1 MATSKLKKV
10 YLCSECGY
18 ETSKWVGKCPDC
30 GSWNTMPEEGK
41 SAAPLKTNAGY
52 CAAPAAVSLLSE
64 VVSGEEI
71 RYVTGID
78 EIDRVLG
85 GGVVPGAAVLISG
98 DPGIGKSTILLQM
111 CRPLCEKL
119 KILYVSGEE
128 SARQIKLR
136 ALRLGVT
143 GENLLLLPANDL
155 GQVLGTV
162 AEIRPDLLIIDS
174 IQTMNCAELA
184 SAPGSVTQIRECAQQ
199 LIRTAKEKE
208 IPLFLVGHVNKDG
221 VIAGP
226 KILEHMVDTVLY
238 FEGDRHLPYRI
249 LRAMKNRFGSTN
261 EIGVFEMLESG
272 LTQVENPSMMLL
284 SGRPENVSGT
294 CVTCVLEGSRPLL
307 AEVQALVSKSAYPV
321 PKRTANGLDFNRAA
335 MLLAVLDKR
344 SGYPFAALDAYINV
358 VGGLRLDEPAV
369 DLALAFSLVS
379 NLTDTPIRDSIAVF
393 GEIGL
398 AGEIRTVGRAQAR
411 VSEAYRLGFRTVVLP
426 KQNAAQIKTGQMP
439 ELTLV
444 PLRSVT
450 EIGTVLGT
458 GGSRR

>member
-30 GSWNTMPEEGK
+30 GSWNTMTEEIK

-307 AEVQALVSKSAYPV
+307 AEVQALVDVRKAAR
-321 PKRTANGLDFNRAA
+321 KAKDF
-335 MLLAVLDKR
+335 
-344 SGYPFAALDAYINV
+344 
-358 VGGLRLDEPAV
+358 
-369 DLALAFSLVS
+369 
-379 NLTDTPIRDSIAVF
+379 
-393 GEIGL
+393 
-398 AGEIRTVGRAQAR
+398 AR
-411 VSEAYRLGFRTVVLP
+411 VGALREEIAKLGYAVEETRQGT
-426 KQNAAQIKTGQMP
+426 K
-439 ELTLV
+439 
-444 PLRSVT
+444 VT
-450 EIGTVLGT
+450 KIQ
-458 GGSRR
+458 

>member
-1 MATSKLKKV
+1 MAATKLKKV

-30 GSWNTMPEEGK
+30 GSWNTMTEEVR
-41 SAAPLKTNAGY
+41 T
-52 CAAPAAVSLLSE
+52 AAPAKPAGVPPASAAVSMLSE

-85 GGVVPGAAVLISG
+85 GGIVPGAAVLLSG

-111 CRPLCEKL
+111 CRPLCKRL
-119 KILYVSGEE
+119 KVLYVSGEE

-143 GENLLLLPANDL
+143 GENLMLLPATDL
-155 GQVLGTV
+155 GQILAAVSETS
-162 AEIRPDLLIIDS
+162 PQLLMIDS
-174 IQTMNCAELA
+174 IQTMCCAELT
-184 SAPGSVTQIRECAQQ
+184 SSPGSVTQIRECAQQ
-199 LIRTAKEKE
+199 LIHIAKEKE

-272 LTQVENPSMMLL
+272 LEQVENPSMMLL

-307 AEVQALVSKSAYPV
+307 AEVQALVSKSAYPA
-321 PKRTANGLDFNRAA
+321 PRRTANGLDFNRTA

-344 SGYPFAALDAYINV
+344 CGYPFAALDAYINV
-358 VGGLRLDEPAV
+358 VGGLRLDEPSV
-369 DLALAFSLVS
+369 DLALAFALVS
-379 NLTDTPIRDSIAVF
+379 NLTDTPVPDSVAVF
-393 GEIGL
+393 GEVGL

-411 VSEAYRLGFRTVVLP
+411 VNEAYRLGFRTVVLP
-426 KQNAAQIKTGQMP
+426 RQNAAQVKTEP
-439 ELTLV
+439 FADLTLV
-444 PLRSVT
+444 PLGSVT
-450 EIGTVLGT
+450 EIGAVLGT
-458 GGSRR
+458 NGARR